1 MKFRVILKAFD
12 SELIKT
18 ACEQL
23 QSALLT
29 AECTISGHV
38 ALPMKTKKFC
48 VIRSP
53 HANKASREQFEIR
66 IFKRLIDI
74 NIASTLALNTLTELE
89 LPYGVAASIKAI
101 NSNLC

>member
-1 MKFRVILKAFD
+1 MKFRVTLKAFE

-23 QSALLT
+23 QYAFDK
-29 AECTISGHV
+29 AGCAICGHV
-38 ALPMKTKKFC
+38 AFPTQIKKFC

-66 IFKRLIDI
+66 TFKRLIDI
-74 NIASTLALNTLTELE
+74 DVTSPFILTLLTELE
-89 LPYGVAASIKAI
+89 LPYGVAAKIEV
-101 NSNLC
+101 LG